1 MIEFKILNMS
11 NISCE
16 VVHCDVELV
25 TGNSVIVS
33 VVQSSECRKKDKS
46 SFNIIPF
53 IEELNRFKLEK
64 KAWSELII
72 IEHNT
77 IRSSSQLV
85 NAPDF
90 YLHNL
95 L

>member
-1 MIEFKILNMS
+1 MCRHYIQYSREVKKKES
-11 NISCE
+11 SC
-16 VVHCDVELV
+16 
-25 TGNSVIVS
+25 
-33 VVQSSECRKKDKS
+33 
-46 SFNIIPF
+46 NIIPF
-53 IEELNRFKLEK
+53 IDELNRFKLEK

-90 YLHNL
+90 FTQSPLTLRSLWFLAVGVFPSH
-95 L
+95 